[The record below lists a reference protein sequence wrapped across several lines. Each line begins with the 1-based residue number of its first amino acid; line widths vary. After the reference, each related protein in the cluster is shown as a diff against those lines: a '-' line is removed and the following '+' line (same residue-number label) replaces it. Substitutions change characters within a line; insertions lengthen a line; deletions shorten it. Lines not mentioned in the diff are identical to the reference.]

1 MLKMMLLV
9 SLVMM
14 RCLPLMCRQAHIIA
28 EGNIISEAT
37 SFARQ
42 GKHHSKKAF
51 VDKTKAFFVG
61 ADYET
66 RTRHLHLG
74 KVALY
79 RMS

>member
-28 EGNIISEAT
+28 AGNIISEAT

-51 VDKTKAFFVG
+51 VDKTKAFLL
-61 ADYET
+61 ERIT
-66 RTRHLHLG
+66 RLELATSTLARWRSTG
-74 KVALY
+74 
-79 RMS
+79 